1 MIFSI
6 PINAENPLEEIQQEG
21 DMFCLTE
28 DQLIE
33 LANHIENL
41 QIENELLRDR
51 IDKERESYENLLD
64 GKEETIE
71 LQRETI
77 TKQDNQINDLMGII
91 DKREQQIELTEQQLD
106 IRREQL
112 NIMKTQQFLDRLS
125 LIGIGAIGVAIL
137 IN

>member
-6 PINAENPLEEIQQEG
+6 PINAENPLGEIEQEG

-33 LANHIENL
+33 LANYIENL
-41 QIENELLRDR
+41 QIENELLKDR

-64 GKEETIE
+64 GKKETIE

-77 TKQDNQINDLMGII
+77 TKQDNQIADLMGII